1 MKLGEMS
8 SVLNVVNTFARLSA
22 CSVTGPRN
30 ITTCAYPLYFQATNI
45 LLGEPLK
52 KKKRLDPNIVRARE
66 ERKKKKLE
74 KQIRRMEKNSKQL
87 KPLFEVEISP
97 ELSSREKEL
106 SRQVMPLSTEETE
119 RRALLEKEWN
129 RYKQEQWINNVR
141 VIESIVLSQ
150 EKALKELRA
159 ASEQLYK
166 KAVEFDDSIL
176 PYNTIGPVHTPP
188 INNYDSPDGEYIDIT
203 LKYEGET

>member
-1 MKLGEMS
+1 
-8 SVLNVVNTFARLSA
+8 
-22 CSVTGPRN
+22 
-30 ITTCAYPLYFQATNI
+30 
-45 LLGEPLK
+45 
-52 KKKRLDPNIVRARE
+52 
-66 ERKKKKLE
+66 
-74 KQIRRMEKNSKQL
+74 MEKNSKQL
-87 KPLFEVEISP
+87 KPLYEIEIPP
-97 ELSSREKEL
+97 ELISREKEL
-106 SRQVMPLSTEETE
+106 SRRVIPLSTEEAE

-129 RYKQEQWINNVR
+129 RYKQEQWINNLR

-166 KAVEFDDSIL
+166 KAIELDDSIL

-203 LKYEGET
+203 YKYDGET